1 MMLFIGK
8 NTASDS
14 RIDIESEPKNGKQ
27 NSTAPLQSNILLQIY
42 KFCII
47 HLSIKIKIIYISYL

>member
-1 MMLFIGK
+1 MMLFIDK

-14 RIDIESEPKNGKQ
+14 SIDIESEPKNGKQ
-27 NSTAPLQSNILLQIY
+27 NGTAPLQSNILLQIY

-47 HLSIKIKIIYISYL
+47 HLSIKIKIIYISYI

>member
-1 MMLFIGK
+1 MLFIGK

-14 RIDIESEPKNGKQ
+14 RIDIESEPKNAKQ

>member
-1 MMLFIGK
+1 MLFIGK

-27 NSTAPLQSNILLQIY
+27 NSTVPLQSNILLQIY

-47 HLSIKIKIIYISYL
+47 HA

>member
-1 MMLFIGK
+1 MMLFIDK

-14 RIDIESEPKNGKQ
+14 SIDIESEPKNGKQ
-27 NSTAPLQSNILLQIY
+27 NSTAPLQSIILLQIY

-47 HLSIKIKIIYISYL
+47 HLSIKIKIIYISYI